1 MFAIRQ
7 LDISM
12 GNLRKWLSHIE
23 HQLSTPLYFMNSEE
37 MEFKSKLEHQK
48 VIFPPPLIIVQEHT
62 MNIKLVND

>member
-48 VIFPPPLIIVQEHT
+48 VISPPPPYYSARAYNEYQIS
-62 MNIKLVND
+62 K

>member
-23 HQLSTPLYFMNSEE
+23 HEISTPLYFMNSEE

-48 VIFPPPLIIVQEHT
+48 VIFPPL
-62 MNIKLVND
+62 L

>member
-48 VIFPPPLIIVQEHT
+48 VIFFPLIIVQEYI
-62 MNIKLVND
+62 MNIKLVNN

>member
-23 HQLSTPLYFMNSEE
+23 HALSTPLYFMNSEE

-48 VIFPPPLIIVQEHT
+48 VIFFPPYYSARAYNEYQIS
-62 MNIKLVND
+62 K

>member
-12 GNLRKWLSHIE
+12 GNLRKWLSQIE
-23 HQLSTPLYFMNSEE
+23 HEISTPLYFMNSEE

-48 VIFPPPLIIVQEHT
+48 VIFFPLIKVQEHT